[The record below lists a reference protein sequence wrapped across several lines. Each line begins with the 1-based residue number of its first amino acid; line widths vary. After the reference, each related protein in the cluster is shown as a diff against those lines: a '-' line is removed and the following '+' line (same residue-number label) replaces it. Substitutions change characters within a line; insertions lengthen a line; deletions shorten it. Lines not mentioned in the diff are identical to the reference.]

1 MTWHIWAKIKCPLRV
16 TSRLIF
22 LFNHVKTLVCMLFS
36 YFNRMV
42 PNYNNNEDEV
52 DVSAV
57 AWQQHF
63 GLNESNPAEEGQWKE
78 VGRLMVG

>member
-1 MTWHIWAKIKCPLRV
+1 
-16 TSRLIF
+16 
-22 LFNHVKTLVCMLFS
+22 
-36 YFNRMV
+36 MV

-63 GLNESNPAEEGQWKE
+63 GLKESNPAEEGQWKE
-78 VGRLMVG
+78 VG

>member
-1 MTWHIWAKIKCPLRV
+1 
-16 TSRLIF
+16 
-22 LFNHVKTLVCMLFS
+22 
-36 YFNRMV
+36 MV

-78 VGRLMVG
+78 VG